1 MMMTLKQQL
10 DLLNSQKASAT
21 ELTQE
26 ALQKAH
32 ALQDKLNAFVTI
44 DDSSLEAAKSAD
56 ERRARGENGLL
67 DGLPI
72 ALKDIFCTDGLKT
85 SCGSKM
91 LDNFVA
97 PYDATVVSKLK
108 SAGAVSIGKLNMDEF
123 AMGSS
128 NENSFY
134 GPVKNPWNTQKVPG
148 GSSGGSAAAVAAGIV
163 SATLGT
169 DTGGSIRQ
177 PASFCGITGLKPTY
191 GRVSRYGMVAYASS
205 LDQGGPMARTAEDC
219 ALLLSAIAGHDP
231 RDSTS
236 VNRPVDDY
244 ETALSQGVAGKVIGL
259 PNQYFG
265 EGLDEGVRKV
275 VDDAIKA
282 LESLGAKVVELDLP
296 QQSLALPA
304 YYVIAPA
311 EASSNLS
318 RYDGVR
324 FGYRAENPADLNDLY
339 CRSRSEAFG
348 EEVQRRII
356 AGTYVLSEGY
366 FDAYYRQ
373 AQRLRRMIYNE
384 FATAFESVDMIVGP
398 TTPTVAFDLGQN
410 TKDPVAMYLN
420 DIYTITANLAGIPG
434 LSVPCGFS
442 DGMPVGL
449 QILGRPFEEGTLLAA
464 GHAYQRATDWHTQ
477 QPEGL

>member
-1 MMMTLKQQL
+1 MMTLKHQL

-26 ALQKAH
+26 ALKKAH

-44 DDSSLEAAKSAD
+44 DDSSLDAAKSAD

-244 ETALSQGVAGKVIGL
+244 QSALGSGVAGKVIGL
-259 PNQYFG
+259 PKQYFG
-265 EGLDEGVRKV
+265 EGLDDGVRKV

-434 LSVPCGFS
+434 LSVPCGFA

-464 GHAYQRATDWHTQ
+464 GHAYQQATDWHTQ